1 MFWLPIL
8 LVLIFVTIQA
18 YAGEKGMAL
27 VSLFTVLIHSVIV
40 MVVFLEHDLL
50 WMLIFLTL
58 QMWALFVVTFFQRN
72 RWRKFE

>member
-27 VSLFTVLIHSVIV
+27 VSLITVLIHSVIV